1 MRGERLGVRNDPARV
16 RAAGDPTP
24 GGGAS
29 TSGLLDDRTRKR
41 HPLASSSPPP
51 VQCTIP
57 NPLAFLLV
65 FFTGRKGEIFTG
77 MRIEYSKGER
87 ASKELILLNR
97 QTSFE
102 ASGRKMKVLLIF
114 PPDWF
119 PSEPYLSLPSLTA
132 VLRKAGHTVVQKD
145 VNLEMWDWYFSEDF
159 LKKVLRKV
167 PQQLDRLRKLANKR
181 DLTDWEMD
189 VQLAL
194 CDVTRQR
201 IDELIKKAEKAKAIV
216 RGEVFYDIDQ
226 LEWAIQVFRE
236 VTQTISLV
244 YAPARICMPPMETDL
259 SYKVYASN
267 EVIEAVN
274 DQQVNVYRDV
284 FEQLVKPVIEAEKPD
299 VVGISIVLQQQIFS
313 TMTFCALIKEQF
325 PHIHVTIGGN
335 TVTRLRDV
343 LPQSP
348 LFQFF
353 DSAVVYEGETA
364 FVQLVEAVGAKRD
377 LGSVPNTIYKD
388 DKGVH
393 ESALSYAEHMAE
405 LPPPDFDGLPLQ
417 KYFVPT
423 NVLPYLATR
432 GCYWGRCEFCDHG
445 EGYTAGYRS
454 KKIQDVLA
462 EIRFLKDKYGVRHFH
477 FTDESYP
484 PALFRKLAR
493 GLVEEKMDIFW
504 TTHMRFEKSLLE
516 DGVWED
522 AKQSGC
528 RYLHFGYE
536 SGVERV
542 LKLMDKATTTEIM
555 TKHLKYTA
563 EAGIWNHC
571 MGFFGFPGETR
582 EEAWQSVEFLE
593 QNKNYVH
600 SLGFGTFDLGRHNPV
615 AKHPERWGVTAYKN
629 PEWDLALDYY
639 FTVKNGLSI
648 EEAERVFQEFERN
661 HYSGWDLRLYIREY
675 IFLYICKFGLKK
687 LPDLQYQAAK
697 IAGHTPT
704 LAGKM

>member
-1 MRGERLGVRNDPARV
+1 M
-16 RAAGDPTP
+16 
-24 GGGAS
+24 
-29 TSGLLDDRTRKR
+29 K
-41 HPLASSSPPP
+41 
-51 VQCTIP
+51 
-57 NPLAFLLV
+57 
-65 FFTGRKGEIFTG
+65 
-77 MRIEYSKGER
+77 IEYSKGER

-97 QTSFE
+97 QTSFQ

-119 PSEPYLSLPSLTA
+119 PSEPYLSLPSLTS
-132 VLRKAGHTVVQKD
+132 VLRKAGHQVIQKD

-181 DLTDWEMD
+181 DLTDYEMD

-244 YAPARICMPPMETDL
+244 YAPARICMPPMETNL
-259 SYKVYASN
+259 SYKVFASN

-284 FEQLVKPVIEAEKPD
+284 FEHIVKPVLEAEKPD

-313 TMTFCALIKEQF
+313 TMTFCALIKQHF
-325 PHIHVTIGGN
+325 PNIHVTIGGN

-364 FVQLVEAVGAKRD
+364 FLQLVEAVGAKRD

-388 DKGVH
+388 AQGVH
-393 ESALSYAEHMAE
+393 ESALSYAEDMAE

-423 NVLPYLATR
+423 RILPYLATR

-462 EIRFLKDKYGVRHFH
+462 DIKYLKDKYGVRHFH

-516 DGVWED
+516 DAVWED
-522 AKQSGC
+522 AKNSGC

-542 LKLMDKATTTEIM
+542 LQLMDKATTTEIM

-629 PEWDLALDYY
+629 AEWDLALDYY
-639 FTVKNGLSI
+639 FTVKNGMSI

-661 HYSGWDLRLYIREY
+661 HNPGWDLRLYIREY
-675 IFLYICKFGLKK
+675 IFLYICKFGLSK

>member
-1 MRGERLGVRNDPARV
+1 
-16 RAAGDPTP
+16 
-24 GGGAS
+24 
-29 TSGLLDDRTRKR
+29 
-41 HPLASSSPPP
+41 
-51 VQCTIP
+51 
-57 NPLAFLLV
+57 
-65 FFTGRKGEIFTG
+65 
-77 MRIEYSKGER
+77 MRIEYTKGER
-87 ASKELILLNR
+87 ASKELIMLHR
-97 QTSFE
+97 E
-102 ASGRKMKVLLIF
+102 ASEAAGGRKMKVLLIF

-132 VLRKAGHTVVQKD
+132 ILRKAGHTVIQKD

-159 LKKVLRKV
+159 LKKVLRRV
-167 PQQLDRLRKLANKR
+167 PQQLDRLRKLAKR
-181 DLTDWEMD
+181 RELTDWEMD
-189 VQLAL
+189 VQMAL
-194 CDVTRQR
+194 CDITRQK

-216 RGEVFYDIDQ
+216 RGEIFYDIDQ

-236 VTQTISLV
+236 VTQTVSLV

-259 SYKVYASN
+259 SYKVFVSS
-267 EVIEAVN
+267 EIMDAVQ
-274 DQQVNVYRDV
+274 DEQVNVYRDV
-284 FEQLVKPVIEAEKPD
+284 FEHIVKPVIETEKPD
-299 VVGISIVLQQQIFS
+299 VIGISIVLQQQIFS
-313 TMTFCALIKEQF
+313 TMTFCALIKQHF
-325 PHIHVTIGGN
+325 PRIHVTIGGN

-348 LFQFF
+348 LFQYF

-364 FVQLVEAVGAKRD
+364 FLQLVEAVGAKRD
-377 LGSVPNTIYKD
+377 LSQVPNTIYKD
-388 DKGVH
+388 DHGIH
-393 ESALSYAEHMAE
+393 ESAISYAEDMAE
-405 LPPPDFDGLPLQ
+405 LPPPDFDGLPLS

-454 KKIQDVLA
+454 KKVQDVLA
-462 EIRFLKDKYGVRHFH
+462 DIKYLKDKYGVRYFH

-493 GLVEEKMDIFW
+493 GLVESQMDIFW
-504 TTHMRFEKSLLE
+504 TTHMRFEKSLIE
-516 DGVWED
+516 DAVWED
-522 AKQSGC
+522 AKHSGC

-542 LKLMDKATTTEIM
+542 LKLMDKATTTEVM
-555 TKHLKYTA
+555 TRHLKLTA

-593 QNKNYVH
+593 QNKNHVH

-615 AKHPERWGVTAYKN
+615 AKHPEKWGVTAYKN
-629 PEWDLALDYY
+629 PQWDLALDYY
-639 FTVKNGLSI
+639 FTVKEGMSI
-648 EEAERVFQEFERN
+648 EEAERVFQEFERKHN
-661 HYSGWDLRLYIREY
+661 PGWDLRLYIREY

-687 LPDLQYQAAK
+687 LPDLQYQAIK
-697 IAGHTPT
+697 TAGIMPT

>member
-1 MRGERLGVRNDPARV
+1 
-16 RAAGDPTP
+16 
-24 GGGAS
+24 
-29 TSGLLDDRTRKR
+29 
-41 HPLASSSPPP
+41 
-51 VQCTIP
+51 
-57 NPLAFLLV
+57 
-65 FFTGRKGEIFTG
+65 
-77 MRIEYSKGER
+77 MRIEYSKGDR
-87 ASKELILLNR
+87 ASKELIQLHR
-97 QTSFE
+97 KASFE
-102 ASGRKMKVLLIF
+102 FAGRKMKVLLIF

-119 PSEPYLSLPSLTA
+119 PSEPYLSLPSLTS
-132 VLRKAGHTVVQKD
+132 VLRKAGHTVIQKD

-181 DLTDWEMD
+181 DLTDYEMD

-259 SYKVYASN
+259 SYKVFASN

-274 DQQVNVYRDV
+274 DEQVNVYRDV
-284 FEQLVKPVIEAEKPD
+284 FDQLVKPVLEAEKPD

-313 TMTFCALIKEQF
+313 TMTFCALIKQHF
-325 PHIHVTIGGN
+325 PDIHVTIGGN

-343 LPQSP
+343 LPHSP

-364 FVQLVEAVGAKRD
+364 FLQLVEAVGAKRD

-388 DKGVH
+388 ATGIH
-393 ESALSYAEHMAE
+393 ESALSYAEDMAE
-405 LPPPDFDGLPLQ
+405 LPPPDFDGLPLE

-423 NVLPYLATR
+423 RILPYLATR

-462 EIRFLKDKYGVRHFH
+462 DIRYLKDKYGCGHFH

-504 TTHMRFEKSLLE
+504 TTHMRFEKSLIE
-516 DGVWED
+516 DAVWED

-542 LKLMDKATTTEIM
+542 LQLMDKATTTDIM
-555 TKHLKYTA
+555 TKHLKLTA

-593 QNKNYVH
+593 QNKDYVH

-661 HYSGWDLRLYIREY
+661 HNPGWDLRLYIREY
-675 IFLYICKFGLKK
+675 IFLYICKFGLQK
-687 LPDLQYQAAK
+687 LPDLQYRSMK
-697 IAGHTPT
+697 TAGVTPT

>member
-1 MRGERLGVRNDPARV
+1 M
-16 RAAGDPTP
+16 
-24 GGGAS
+24 
-29 TSGLLDDRTRKR
+29 K
-41 HPLASSSPPP
+41 
-51 VQCTIP
+51 
-57 NPLAFLLV
+57 
-65 FFTGRKGEIFTG
+65 
-77 MRIEYSKGER
+77 IEYSKGDR
-87 ASKELILLNR
+87 ASKELIQLHR
-97 QTSFE
+97 KASFE
-102 ASGRKMKVLLIF
+102 SSGRKMKVMLIF
-114 PPDWF
+114 PPDWY

-132 VLRKAGHTVVQKD
+132 VLRKAGHTVIQKD
-145 VNLEMWDWYFSEDF
+145 VNLEMWDWYFSDDF

-167 PQQLDRLRKLANKR
+167 PQQLDRLRKLSRKR
-181 DLTDWEMD
+181 ELTDYEMD
-189 VQLAL
+189 VQMAL
-194 CDVTRQR
+194 CDINRQR
-201 IDELIKKAEKAKAIV
+201 IDELIKKAEQAKRIV
-216 RGEVFYDIDQ
+216 RGEDNFYDIDK
-226 LEWAIQVFRE
+226 LEWSIQVFRE
-236 VTQTISLV
+236 VTSVISLV

-259 SYKVYASN
+259 SYKVFASN
-267 EVIEAVN
+267 EVIEAIQ
-274 DQQVNVYRDV
+274 DEQVNVYRDV
-284 FEQLVKPVIEAEKPD
+284 FDHLVKPAIEAEKPD
-299 VVGISIVLQQQIFS
+299 VIGISIVLQQQMFS
-313 TMTFCALIKEQF
+313 SMTFCALIKQHF
-325 PHIHVTIGGN
+325 PNIHVTIGGN

-343 LPQSP
+343 LPESP
-348 LFQFF
+348 LFQYF

-364 FVQLVEAVGAKRD
+364 FVQLVGAVGAKWD
-377 LGSVPNTIYKD
+377 LSQVPNTIYKN

-393 ESALSYAEHMAE
+393 VSALSYAEDMAE
-405 LPPPDFDGLPLQ
+405 LPPPDFDGLPLE

-423 NVLPYLATR
+423 RTLPYLATR

-462 EIRFLKDKYGVRHFH
+462 EIQHLRDKYGARHFH

-493 GLVEEKMDIFW
+493 GLVENKMDIFW

-516 DGVWED
+516 DAVWED

-542 LKLMDKATTTEIM
+542 LQLMDKATTTEIM

-571 MGFFGFPGETR
+571 MGFFGFPGETK
-582 EEAWQSVEFLE
+582 EEAWQSVQFLE

-615 AKHPERWGVTAYKN
+615 AKHPEKWGVTAYKN

-639 FTVKNGLSI
+639 FTVKNGMSI

-661 HYSGWDLRLYIREY
+661 HYAGWDLRLYIREY
-675 IFLYICKFGLKK
+675 IFLYICKFGLAK

>member
-1 MRGERLGVRNDPARV
+1 
-16 RAAGDPTP
+16 
-24 GGGAS
+24 
-29 TSGLLDDRTRKR
+29 
-41 HPLASSSPPP
+41 
-51 VQCTIP
+51 
-57 NPLAFLLV
+57 
-65 FFTGRKGEIFTG
+65 

-87 ASKELILLNR
+87 ASKELILLHR
-97 QTSFE
+97 QTSE
-102 ASGRKMKVLLIF
+102 ATSGRKMKVMLIF

-132 VLRKAGHTVVQKD
+132 VLRQAGHTVIQKD
-145 VNLEMWDWYFSEDF
+145 INLEMWDWYFSEDF
-159 LKKVLRKV
+159 LKKVLRRV
-167 PQQLDRLRKLANKR
+167 PQQLDRLRKLSKKR
-181 DLTDWEMD
+181 ELSESEMD
-189 VQLAL
+189 LQMAL
-194 CDVTRQR
+194 CDLTRQK

-216 RGEVFYDIDQ
+216 RGETFYDIDQ

-236 VTQTISLV
+236 VTSVISMV
-244 YAPARICMPPMETDL
+244 YFPARICMPPMETDL
-259 SYKVYASN
+259 SYKVFVSS
-267 EVIEAVN
+267 EIIDAVN
-274 DQQVNVYRDV
+274 DTQVNIYRDV
-284 FEQLVKPVIEAEKPD
+284 FEQLVKPVIEQEQPD
-299 VVGISIVLQQQIFS
+299 VIGISIVLQQQLFS
-313 TMTFCALIKEQF
+313 TMTFCALIKQHF

-348 LFQFF
+348 LFQYF

-364 FVQLVEAVGAKRD
+364 FVQLVSAVGAKRSLAD
-377 LGSVPNTIYKD
+377 VPNTIYKD
-388 DKGVH
+388 ETGVH
-393 ESALSYAEHMAE
+393 TSAISYAEDMAM
-405 LPPPDFDGLPLQ
+405 LPPPDFDGLPLE

-423 NVLPYLATR
+423 KILPYLATR

-462 EIRFLKDKYGVRHFH
+462 EIKHLRDKYGARHFH

-493 GLVEEKMDIFW
+493 GLVESRMGITW

-516 DGVWED
+516 DAVWQD
-522 AKQSGC
+522 AKDSGC

-542 LKLMDKATTTEIM
+542 LQLMDKATTTEIM
-555 TKHLKYTA
+555 TKHLKLTA
-563 EAGIWNHC
+563 DAGIWNHC
-571 MGFFGFPGETR
+571 MGFFGFPGETK
-582 EEAWQSVEFLE
+582 EEAWQSVQFLE
-593 QNKNYVH
+593 ANKDSVH

-615 AKHPERWGVTAYKN
+615 AKHPEKWGVTAYKN

-639 FTVKNGLSI
+639 YTVTNGMSI

-661 HYSGWDLRLYIREY
+661 HYAGWDLRLYIREY
-675 IFLYICKFGLKK
+675 IFLYICKFGLQK
-687 LPDLQYQAAK
+687 LPDLQYQAMK
-697 IAGHTPT
+697 TAGVTPT